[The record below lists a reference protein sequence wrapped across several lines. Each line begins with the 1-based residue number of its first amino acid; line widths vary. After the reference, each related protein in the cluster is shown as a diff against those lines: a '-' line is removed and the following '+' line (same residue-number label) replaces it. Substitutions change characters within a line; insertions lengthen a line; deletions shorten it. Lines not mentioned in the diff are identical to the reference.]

1 MSKPEKSLRQQLLDA
16 RADIERQIEIL
27 QAGPSFSYRG
37 GGNPQFE
44 PVIADLTATLKEI
57 EDSLAELGENGA

>member
-1 MSKPEKSLRQQLLDA
+1 MSKPEKSAREQLLEA

-27 QAGPSFSYRG
+27 QAGPSFNYR

-44 PVIADLTATLKEI
+44 SVILDLTATLKEI
-57 EDSLAELGENGA
+57 ENSLADLGENDT